1 MFFSPEEVLEKFP
14 SALKA
19 GEFAVY
25 YQPQFSHSTGR
36 LIGSEALV
44 RWISPEHGIVP
55 PLDFIPVLEENRR
68 IPELDAYVFEQV
80 CRFLRKMLDKNL
92 SVVRI
97 SVNLSR
103 CDVIEPD
110 FTQRWEEIRQKY
122 KIPSNLIHIEIT
134 ETMIVHG
141 AKVVMNSVDQ
151 FHALNY
157 KVEMDD
163 FGSGYSSLA
172 ALKDICFDVLKL
184 DMNFIPDGAIGDHR
198 GGIILSSVVR
208 MAKWLK
214 LPVIAEG
221 VETVEQA
228 DFLRS
233 IGCDY
238 VQGYLYSKPMPEQ
251 DYEKLLS
258 GATVGAIVPQMK
270 LLDSLEANR
279 FWNPGSMESLIFNH
293 FVGGSAIID
302 YHDGQVEVL
311 RVNQKYLREM
321 GMNQSEKD
329 LIRSNPLNTMSAA
342 DRELYLKTLDAV
354 ISTKTEQ
361 ECETWRELQS
371 ACCGDEKVC
380 IRSSFQLIGECAVSR
395 QFFVS
400 IRNITKEKLQIQ
412 SLSES
417 ERKFRMASE
426 QANIYCWE
434 YWVEKKEMRP
444 CFRCMRDLGL
454 PPLIRN
460 YPEPV
465 IRSGLFPAEVADMY
479 RDWHRQIAAGVKS
492 LEAVIPLTEN
502 RIPFRVR
509 YTTEFDDLGKP
520 VRAYGSAECMENN

>member
-110 FTQRWEEIRQKY
+110 FIQRLEEIRQKY

-172 ALKDICFDVLKL
+172 ALKDIRFDVLKL

-270 LLDSLEANR
+270 LLDSLDANR

-321 GMNQSEKD
+321 GMNQSEKNLESFEHD
-329 LIRSNPLNTMSAA
+329 VGGGSGTLFENFGCGDFDKNRTGMRNLAGTPVGVLWRREGLHPQFFSAY
-342 DRELYLKTLDAV
+342 RGV
-354 ISTKTEQ
+354 
-361 ECETWRELQS
+361 RGQS
-371 ACCGDEKVC
+371 AIFCEHPEYHQRKIANSVPVGKRTQIPHGQRTGKYLLLGILGGKKGNAPLLPLHARFGASAFDSQLSGARYSFGAFPR
-380 IRSSFQLIGECAVSR
+380 RSRRYV
-395 QFFVS
+395 
-400 IRNITKEKLQIQ
+400 
-412 SLSES
+412 
-417 ERKFRMASE
+417 
-426 QANIYCWE
+426 
-434 YWVEKKEMRP
+434 
-444 CFRCMRDLGL
+444 
-454 PPLIRN
+454 
-460 YPEPV
+460 
-465 IRSGLFPAEVADMY
+465 SGLASPDC
-479 RDWHRQIAAGVKS
+479 RRRQIFGSGDSFNGKS
-492 LEAVIPLTEN
+492 YSVPGPLHDG
-502 RIPFRVR
+502 I
-509 YTTEFDDLGKP
+509 
-520 VRAYGSAECMENN
+520 

>member
-110 FTQRWEEIRQKY
+110 FIQRLEEIRQKY

-172 ALKDICFDVLKL
+172 ALKDIRFDVLKL
-184 DMNFIPDGAIGDHR
+184 DMNFIPDG
-198 GGIILSSVVR
+198 
-208 MAKWLK
+208 
-214 LPVIAEG
+214 
-221 VETVEQA
+221 
-228 DFLRS
+228 S
-233 IGCDY
+233 IG
-238 VQGYLYSKPMPEQ
+238 
-251 DYEKLLS
+251 
-258 GATVGAIVPQMK
+258 
-270 LLDSLEANR
+270 
-279 FWNPGSMESLIFNH
+279 
-293 FVGGSAIID
+293 
-302 YHDGQVEVL
+302 
-311 RVNQKYLREM
+311 
-321 GMNQSEKD
+321 
-329 LIRSNPLNTMSAA
+329 
-342 DRELYLKTLDAV
+342 
-354 ISTKTEQ
+354 
-361 ECETWRELQS
+361 
-371 ACCGDEKVC
+371 
-380 IRSSFQLIGECAVSR
+380 
-395 QFFVS
+395 
-400 IRNITKEKLQIQ
+400 
-412 SLSES
+412 
-417 ERKFRMASE
+417 
-426 QANIYCWE
+426 
-434 YWVEKKEMRP
+434 
-444 CFRCMRDLGL
+444 
-454 PPLIRN
+454 
-460 YPEPV
+460 
-465 IRSGLFPAEVADMY
+465 
-479 RDWHRQIAAGVKS
+479 
-492 LEAVIPLTEN
+492 
-502 RIPFRVR
+502 
-509 YTTEFDDLGKP
+509 
-520 VRAYGSAECMENN
+520 